1 MKKFVALVL
10 AILTLIAL
18 CVPTM
23 AATTGTYNTA
33 AVHLRSTIGG
43 ASLGLANKGTTCTIQ
58 SEQTSNSVKWY
69 KVTIT
74 SNTNNG
80 GINLKGKTGWSQA
93 KYISTD
99 GDSEGGGS
107 GSGPSYDDFPNT
119 GNLRTGHVTLSSGSL
134 NVRSV
139 PSSSGTKVGSLS
151 NNAEVTYYDGA
162 LNSCGSDSYKW
173 YKLTAPVKGFVASN
187 YITAGPSSQPSHPQN
202 AAQAFGSAN
211 LYEGC
216 SNTYVRNVKM
226 ALTNEYRYLDTSSS
240 YFDAATRQS
249 VIDFQ
254 WDHHSELEEYEF
266 QDVGDGIVGP
276 KTKALLWKY
285 FGEHL
290 SMNGYM

>member
-1 MKKFVALVL
+1 M
-10 AILTLIAL
+10 
-18 CVPTM
+18 
-23 AATTGTYNTA
+23 
-33 AVHLRSTIGG
+33 
-43 ASLGLANKGTTCTIQ
+43 
-58 SEQTSNSVKWY
+58 
-69 KVTIT
+69 
-74 SNTNNG
+74 
-80 GINLKGKTGWSQA
+80 
-93 KYISTD
+93 
-99 GDSEGGGS
+99 
-107 GSGPSYDDFPNT
+107 
-119 GNLRTGHVTLSSGSL
+119 
-134 NVRSV
+134 RSV